1 MGFLE
6 QFLLVAAAH
15 LMGVASPGPDFAI
28 VVKNSVNSGRKS
40 AIYTSLGIS
49 TGILIHVSY
58 CIAGVGILINSSET
72 LFNIL
77 KTAGALYLGYI
88 GVKSIISVKKSK
100 ESDFEQENRVKSRR
114 EAYKTGLLVNL
125 LNPKATLFFLA
136 VFTTI
141 LSKNSVIEYK
151 IIFGIYMAA
160 ATMCWF
166 SMVSF
171 LFGIKRVRELFI
183 RYSDSF
189 EKLMGVI
196 FICFGVLML
205 FAGK

>member
-1 MGFLE
+1 MGFVE

-28 VVKNSVNSGRKS
+28 VVKNSVNSGRRS

-77 KTAGALYLGYI
+77 KIAGALYLGYI
-88 GVKSIISVKKSK
+88 GVKSIISVKKGK
-100 ESDFEQENRVKSRR
+100 ESDFEQEKLVQNRK
-114 EAYKTGLLVNL
+114 EAYKTGLFINL

-141 LSKNSVIEYK
+141 LSKNSIIEYK

-171 LFGIKRVRELFI
+171 VFGIKRVRELFI

-189 EKLMGVI
+189 EKAMGVV

>member
-1 MGFLE
+1 MGFVE
-6 QFLLVAAAH
+6 QFLLVAVAH

-58 CIAGVGILINSSET
+58 CIAGVGIIINSSEI

-88 GVKSIISVKKSK
+88 GVKSLTLATKCNEVY
-100 ESDFEQENRVKSRR
+100 FAQENKLKNKM
-114 EAYKTGLLVNL
+114 EAYKNGLFVNL

-141 LSKNSVIEYK
+141 LRKDSVIEYK
-151 IIFGIYMAA
+151 IIFGIYMAV

-166 SMVSF
+166 SMISF
-171 LFGIKRVRELFI
+171 LFGIKRVRDLFI
-183 RYSDSF
+183 RYNNSF
-189 EKLMGVI
+189 EKIMGVI
-196 FICFGVLML
+196 FITFGILTF
-205 FAGK
+205 FAKK